1 MLYLALTIFLLILIV
16 MHIIDLRHKSDVEGF
31 YSDDSDSDRVLKAA
45 YVVNRQQELPPN
57 VVIHK
62 GFNSEYWDCY
72 ELQRALGTPENEI
85 LSRCKKF
92 I

>member
-1 MLYLALTIFLLILIV
+1 MLLLAIVIFLLILIV
-16 MHIIDLRHKSDVEGF
+16 VLILDMRNASDIEGF
-31 YSDDSDSDRVLKAA
+31 YSDNRDPDRVLKAS
-45 YVVNRQQELPPN
+45 YVVGHQSDLPPN
-57 VVIHK
+57 LVIHK

-72 ELQRALGTPENEI
+72 EMQRSLGTPENEI